1 MELSETSAPSSLSG
15 KALEGLIKLTHISPT
30 KYYKYNQSFGNI
42 IRMNMMSLKTSILIA
57 IPGFF
62 LHSCCLLDNHSSPDE
77 KYSIF
82 NIQQEDFICDYN
94 DFKNEILDASYDCLI
109 TSTPYDLGNDIEKN
123 IRLFDGLSDI
133 FIRYNISCNSQR
145 FILFFSLTKKG
156 NGYLY
161 IPITAN
167 HFQAI
172 KVFDAHDDGNIF
184 SPPCASIQISDSS
197 SDNLNVLK
205 ISICLEENEELSS
218 FRKKYI
224 INRIF
229 IQNSSGLFFEYQHE
243 DKPIFHL
250 SNTYP

>member
-1 MELSETSAPSSLSG
+1 MQF
-15 KALEGLIKLTHISPT
+15 T
-30 KYYKYNQSFGNI
+30 KIYF
-42 IRMNMMSLKTSILIA
+42 
-57 IPGFF
+57 
-62 LHSCCLLDNHSSPDE
+62 
-77 KYSIF
+77 IF
-82 NIQQEDFICDYN
+82 
-94 DFKNEILDASYDCLI
+94 
-109 TSTPYDLGNDIEKN
+109 
-123 IRLFDGLSDI
+123 LSD
-133 FIRYNISCNSQR
+133 
-145 FILFFSLTKKG
+145 KKRHG
-156 NGYLY
+156 HLY

-184 SPPCASIQISDSS
+184 SPPCADIQISDSS

-205 ISICLEENEELSS
+205 ISICLEENEESSS

-250 SNTYP
+250 FNTYP

>member
-1 MELSETSAPSSLSG
+1 MWLWLFPKAKVCSA
-15 KALEGLIKLTHISPT
+15 LI
-30 KYYKYNQSFGNI
+30 QAG
-42 IRMNMMSLKTSILIA
+42 RVCRDARAERCVMRR
-57 IPGFF
+57 
-62 LHSCCLLDNHSSPDE
+62 DNP
-77 KYSIF
+77 K
-82 NIQQEDFICDYN
+82 
-94 DFKNEILDASYDCLI
+94 I
-109 TSTPYDLGNDIEKN
+109 TPDLGRQNFSS
-123 IRLFDGLSDI
+123 FDGLFDI

-156 NGYLY
+156 NGHLY

-172 KVFDAHDDGNIF
+172 KVFDSHDDGNIF
-184 SPPCASIQISDSS
+184 SPPCANIQISDSS

-205 ISICLEENEELSS
+205 ISICLEESEESSS

-243 DKPIFHL
+243 DKPILHL
-250 SNTYP
+250 FNTYP